1 MPYKL
6 IDDSKVVLSE
16 IVSLNFSNSDS
27 MYIRFSSKGGKKAR
41 AISPMSA
48 IHSTHVLNVFIY
60 LLYIYNIYIYS

>member
-1 MPYKL
+1 MGRINKNGMSFLKVLPCKL
-6 IDDSKVVLSE
+6 IDDSKVVLPE

-48 IHSTHVLNVFIY
+48 IHSTHMY
-60 LLYIYNIYIYS
+60 